1 MQTSLISRA
10 QQPRAARASGTARWS
25 VSGRNKSTGVNL
37 DNQRDRHAVLGLMDQ
52 NPFGEEMALSIQ
64 NLQGYVWVVQGNEG
78 KIFHPELRL
87 LLWLHQRQADPE

>member
-1 MQTSLISRA
+1 
-10 QQPRAARASGTARWS
+10 
-25 VSGRNKSTGVNL
+25 
-37 DNQRDRHAVLGLMDQ
+37 MDQ

-87 LLWLHQRQADPE
+87 LLWLHQRQADPSESGHLWLLNPLAQRQSF